1 MSVGVDDVGFG
12 KGGPIDTG
20 FKEQRFGPLTGDLVA
35 HLAVQPEIEGPLA
48 MGANRFDL
56 DLDILAA

>member
-1 MSVGVDDVGFG
+1 MDNVGLS
-12 KGGPIDTG
+12 KSGPIDTG

-35 HLAVQPEIEGPLA
+35 HGAVQPEIEGPVA